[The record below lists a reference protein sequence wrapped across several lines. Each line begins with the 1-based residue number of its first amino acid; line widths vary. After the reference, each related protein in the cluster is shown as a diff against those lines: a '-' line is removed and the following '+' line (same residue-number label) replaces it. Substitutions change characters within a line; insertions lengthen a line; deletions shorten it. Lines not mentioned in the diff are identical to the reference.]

1 MAATLSGVGWMVLFF
16 NLQLAWL
23 GQLYQG
29 ETQHTISGTV
39 LESRVEGQTGQLI
52 VALSQLDAKPLWP
65 VPRIR
70 LGLYPPPAAFTP
82 GDSLSARVRLV
93 PIQGL
98 GNPVGFD
105 ALRQA
110 LGQGITARGSLKQ
123 LLSHAPAPPD
133 LRQRLLSRA
142 RAALGEAPTA
152 GLVLALV
159 FGERDG
165 VEPGQWQQLRQVGL
179 IHLMAISGL
188 HIGLAC
194 GLGYLLA
201 RLPLWLGAGYSPRLP
216 WLGGGLLALGYA
228 YLADFALPTQ
238 RALLMLCLWIGGHLL
253 RRRWGR
259 WQLWWLTLVGLLCLD
274 GWALFST
281 GFWLSIGAV
290 GLIFVLLFVW
300 PKAGLFRLQLGLG
313 VGLLPLQWSYFGG
326 LSWLALP
333 VNLLAVPLFCLCLI
347 PLALLSTLLL
357 PLFPELAGLGLQSVA
372 WLLWALMQLID
383 GLTER
388 LNGWLWLSQFQ
399 GIAACL
405 LLAAWLVWR
414 WPAGRPLALCGLLA
428 VCLLWAQP
436 RPPWQL
442 TLVDVGQGLSVLV
455 RQGDE
460 GLLYDAGDAF
470 PGGFNLAEAAV
481 LPMLRWQGIRRLH
494 ALVVSHA
501 DRDHSANWQRILAA
515 LPVQQLISSHR
526 WTADTQVCQRGQR
539 WRWGS
544 LTLEVLAPWQA
555 RDGQHNEDSCVVR
568 ISDGRQAVLLT
579 GDLTAGVERRL
590 VAAGQPRADIL
601 VSPHH
606 GSRYSSIPDWIAAV
620 DPALVLHSA
629 GQGNRWGFPHAEVR
643 ARYGGRAQW
652 VTGEAGAL
660 SLAFWPEG
668 WQLAAYRATAP
679 WYQRR
684 PLGSQWLPLGCVAPC
699 R

>member
-1 MAATLSGVGWMVLFF
+1 MAAALVGLGWMVLFF

-23 GQLYQG
+23 GQLDQG
-29 ETQHTISGTV
+29 HAQHTISGTV
-39 LESRVEGQTGQLI
+39 LESRSEGPNTQL
-52 VALSQLDAKPLWP
+52 VVRLSQLDGAALWP

-70 LGLYPPPAAFTP
+70 LGLYPPPVTLAP
-82 GDSLSARVRLV
+82 GDSLTARVSLRPV
-93 PIQGL
+93 QGL
-98 GNPVGFD
+98 GNPMGFD
-105 ALRQA
+105 ALSQA
-110 LGQGITARGSLKQ
+110 LGQGITARGNLKQ
-123 LLSHAPAPPD
+123 LLSHRPAPPD
-133 LRQRLLSRA
+133 LRQRLLAGA
-142 RAALGEAPTA
+142 RAALAEVPTA

-159 FGERDG
+159 FGERSG
-165 VEPGQWQQLRQVGL
+165 VSQTQWQQLRQVGL

-201 RLPLWLGAGYSPRLP
+201 RLPLWLGAGYSPRLA
-216 WLGGGLLALGYA
+216 WLGGALLAWGYA
-228 YLADFALPTQ
+228 YLANFSLPTQ

-274 GWALFST
+274 GWALFSQ

-290 GLIFVLLFVW
+290 GLIFVLLFIW
-300 PKAGLFRLQLGLG
+300 PKAGLFRMQLGLG
-313 VGLLPLQWSYFGG
+313 AGLLPLQWCYFGG

-357 PLFPELAGLGLQSVA
+357 PLSPGLAGLGLQCVA
-372 WLLWALMQLID
+372 WLLWALMAAIAWLTHHLD
-383 GLTER
+383 G
-388 LNGWLWLSQFQ
+388 WWWLSQSQ
-399 GIAACL
+399 ALTAVCL
-405 LLAAWLVWR
+405 LAGSLAWR
-414 WPAGRPLALCGLLA
+414 LPGGRPLAWCCALA
-428 VCLLWAQP
+428 VLLLYCQP

-455 RQGDE
+455 RQGEE

-481 LPMLRWQGIRRLH
+481 LPTVRQQGIRRLH
-494 ALVVSHA
+494 ALVISHA

-526 WTADTQVCQRGQR
+526 WTADTRICQRGQS
-539 WRWGS
+539 WRWGH
-544 LTLEVLAPWQA
+544 LTLTLLAPWQA
-555 RDGQHNEDSCVVR
+555 ADGQHNEDSCVLR
-568 ISDGRQAVLLT
+568 IDDGRHAVLLT

-590 VAAGQPRADIL
+590 VAAGQPQTEIL

-606 GSRYSSIPDWIAAV
+606 GSRYSSTPAWIAAV

-629 GQGNRWGFPHAEVR
+629 GQGNRWGFPHPEVV
-643 ARYGGRAQW
+643 ARYGQRTQW
-652 VTGEAGAL
+652 VSGQEGAIT
-660 SLAFWPEG
+660 LAFWPDG
-668 WQLAAYRATAP
+668 WQLERYRATAP
-679 WYQRR
+679 WYQR
-684 PLGSQWLPLGCVAPC
+684 LPLGG
-699 R
+699 